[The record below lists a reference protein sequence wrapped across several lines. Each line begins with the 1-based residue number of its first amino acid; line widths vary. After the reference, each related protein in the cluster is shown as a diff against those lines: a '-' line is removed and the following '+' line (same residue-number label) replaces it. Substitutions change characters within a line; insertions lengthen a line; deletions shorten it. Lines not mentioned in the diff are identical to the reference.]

1 MVPTACTKYI
11 LRVMVVTGSQAQKTE
26 LLSYTHTVPS
36 FQKEALLYC
45 DRTIR
50 RA

>member
-26 LLSYTHTVPS
+26 LLSYIHTESP
-36 FQKEALLYC
+36 ALKKRHFY
-45 DRTIR
+45 TGTEQ
-50 RA
+50 